1 MDNQDRIKRLLN
13 YKTLLYQLQNL
24 GFVKVFSDNIAD
36 ALGVSASLVRK
47 DFAIFGISGSQ
58 KGGYEIAS
66 IIAKINE
73 ILGKNQVQKVIIIG
87 VGRLGSAFMQFVKRF
102 HDEGITIVA
111 AFDISAD
118 KINESGEVPVFPI
131 AKLSDFAQ
139 ENQIRFAIV
148 TVPEAAARQTIDL
161 LKAANM
167 RGILNF
173 TSLKI
178 KSTPET
184 IINNVDIEHELARLI
199 YNVNKQDK
207 QDE

>member
-1 MDNQDRIKRLLN
+1 MENQDRIKRLLN

-47 DFAIFGISGSQ
+47 DFAIFGIAGSQ

-66 IIAKINE
+66 ILNKIND
-73 ILGKNQVQKVIIIG
+73 IFGKNKVEKVIVVG
-87 VGRLGSAFMQFVKRF
+87 VGRLGSALLQFGKGF
-102 HDEGITIVA
+102 HNEGIRIVA
-111 AFDISAD
+111 GFDIDPD
-118 KINESGEVPVFPI
+118 KTNAKSDIPILPV
-131 AKLSDFAQ
+131 AKLSEFIK
-139 ENQIRFAIV
+139 ENEIKFAIV
-148 TVPEAAARQTIDL
+148 SVPESAARQIMEILMTENI
-161 LKAANM
+161 

-178 KSTPET
+178 KSTDKT

-199 YNVNKQDK
+199 YNVNKLY
-207 QDE
+207 ELA